1 MHTMT
6 EWLAIF
12 SYYHHNKRKKIHA
25 HSLKP
30 QMTMCKL
37 KFRTN
42 CYFLPHVMDSLC
54 LCSAKGAACIC
65 MTRSSLQECIDKS
78 KISTG
83 SNMGATKE
91 MHIWRFDLS
100 KPAKI
105 RTWMTTN
112 WTHKP
117 SWINTISESTELQT
131 FIKLTRKKQ
140 TTKLTITFFNT
151 QKLHK
156 PQKLGLSVRPHQSGC
171 SPRRRRSSLAVEV
184 TTPCIDPGSRPRA
197 ATRLHYSICV
207 QSASLLGAKLISL
220 HDNKMNEV
228 TE

>member
-1 MHTMT
+1 MITFFHM
-6 EWLAIF
+6 WW
-12 SYYHHNKRKKIHA
+12 
-25 HSLKP
+25 
-30 QMTMCKL
+30 
-37 KFRTN
+37 
-42 CYFLPHVMDSLC
+42 
-54 LCSAKGAACIC
+54 AACAC
-65 MTRSSLQECIDKS
+65 AQL
-78 KISTG
+78 
-83 SNMGATKE
+83 KE
-91 MHIWRFDLS
+91 QHTYAWLGVVCRNVLIKVKLVHAAIWEPLSQLLRKCTSEGFDLS
-100 KPAKI
+100 KPAQI

-117 SWINTISESTELQT
+117 CWINTISESTELQT

-140 TTKLTITFFNT
+140 TTKLTIIFFNT

-171 SPRRRRSSLAVEV
+171 SQRRRRSSLAAEV

-220 HDNKMNEV
+220 HDHKMNEV